1 MSVGLVMV
9 THGHIGAAMLEV
21 AMRRLGHCPLPVELI
36 QVGGDADP
44 DELREQARRRIEAAD
59 QGDGVLVLTDVYGGT
74 PSNVARSLSDG
85 KRVCMIA
92 GLNLPMLIRILNYA
106 HLDAAELAAKAIS
119 GGRDGIFGSRAED
132 RG

>member
-9 THGHIGAAMLEV
+9 THGEIGAAMLDV
-21 AMRRLGHCPLPVELI
+21 AVRMLGHCPLRVEIL

-44 DELREQARRRIEAAD
+44 DVLRQQARQRIEAVD
-59 QGDGVLVLTDVYGGT
+59 QGEGVLVLTDMYGGT
-74 PSNVARSLSDG
+74 PSNVARSLADG

-106 HLDAAELAAKAIS
+106 QLDAAELAAKAVS
-119 GGRDGIFGSRAED
+119 GGRDGIFGSKAED

>member
-21 AMRRLGHCPLPVELI
+21 AVRMLGHCPLRVEIL

-44 DELREQARRRIEAAD
+44 DELREQARQRIEAVD
-59 QGDGVLVLTDVYGGT
+59 QGEGVLLLTDMYGGT

-106 HLDAAELAAKAIS
+106 QLEADDLAAKAIS
-119 GGRDGIFGSRAED
+119 GGRDGIFGSKAED